1 VVDRTGGEPGEN
13 EAFASWLSALE
24 QRHLSDLRFPEVT
37 RALRALSTD
46 YVARRDRVRHAAL
59 DGRGKRAAFA
69 LFYGPLHFLIADRVA
84 RALGLGSSPTDAV
97 IDLGCGTGA
106 AGAAA
111 ALVSGA
117 RTVTGIDRHAWAVEE
132 ARWTYRSFGLRARTV
147 RADLCRALGRSGRG
161 GRAASNRTLLLAA
174 YTVNELTSDER
185 GALLPMLMASAT
197 HGSSILVIEPISRSV
212 TPWWPSW
219 SAAFGERGGRAGEW
233 RFTAPLPAQV
243 RTLDRA
249 AGLDHREQTARTLW
263 LPPTNT

>member
-1 VVDRTGGEPGEN
+1 MDRTAGEPDGN

-46 YVARRDRVRHAAL
+46 YVARRARVRHAAL

-69 LFYGPLHFLIADRVA
+69 LFYGPLHFLIVDRVA
-84 RALGLGSSPTDAV
+84 RALGLGNPPTDAL

-111 ALVSGA
+111 AIVSGA
-117 RTVTGIDRHAWAVEE
+117 RTLTGIDRHAWAVEE
-132 ARWTYRSFGLRARTV
+132 ARWTYRHFGLRARTV
-147 RADLCRALGRSGRG
+147 HADVCRALGRSGRG
-161 GRAASNRTLLLAA
+161 SRAAPNRTLLLAA

-185 GALLPMLMASAT
+185 STLLPTLMASAT
-197 HGSSILVIEPISRSV
+197 EGSAILVIEPISRSV

-219 SAAFGERGGRAGEW
+219 SAAFGNRGGREGEW
-233 RFTAPLPAQV
+233 RFAAPLPAQV

-263 LPPTNT
+263 LPPANT